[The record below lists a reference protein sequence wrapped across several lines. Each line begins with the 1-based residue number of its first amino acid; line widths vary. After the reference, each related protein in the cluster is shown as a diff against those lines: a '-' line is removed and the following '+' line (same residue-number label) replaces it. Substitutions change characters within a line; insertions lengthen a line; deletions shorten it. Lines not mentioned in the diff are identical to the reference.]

1 MVTVIADENYVDA
14 PEESPQSKNFNEIV
28 QVPPGIIT
36 LVLVTLKY

>member
-14 PEESPQSKNFNEIV
+14 PEESPQSNNFNEIV
-28 QVPPGIIT
+28 QYPITTT

>member
-28 QVPPGIIT
+28 QVVPITT

>member
-28 QVPPGIIT
+28 QYPPTTT